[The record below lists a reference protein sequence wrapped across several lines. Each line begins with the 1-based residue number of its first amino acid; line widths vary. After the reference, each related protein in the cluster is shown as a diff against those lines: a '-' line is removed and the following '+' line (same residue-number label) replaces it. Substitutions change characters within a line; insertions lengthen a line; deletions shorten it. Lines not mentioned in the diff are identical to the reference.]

1 VTAFT
6 NVDYRPYAINHVLDV
21 IKDAVK
27 RYEH

>member
-1 VTAFT
+1 VAAFT
-6 NVDYRPYAINHVLDV
+6 NVDYKPYAIDHVLAA